1 VRLAILRLSLKSASR
16 IGTHGPCEGINRS
29 AEFGSWARL
38 CRGPTQQASSQ
49 TPARQRVQIVQSDR
63 DLIELRF
70 TRAYI
75 ELFAAPINAGGEK
88 IASLVRF
95 GKYEVRLIR
104 LARALST
111 APLPIW
117 LELYSHET
125 QSVIDS
131 CGSHDRAQAL
141 QAAAYLASRARTLD
155 NESGKSRWSADD

>member
-1 VRLAILRLSLKSASR
+1 M
-16 IGTHGPCEGINRS
+16 
-29 AEFGSWARL
+29 
-38 CRGPTQQASSQ
+38 
-49 TPARQRVQIVQSDR
+49 SDR

-70 TRAYI
+70 TRTYK
-75 ELFAAPINAGGEK
+75 ELFDAPISAGGES

-104 LARALST
+104 LPRALST

-117 LELYSHET
+117 LELYSHAT

-131 CGSHDRAQAL
+131 CGSHDREQAS

-155 NESGKSRWSADD
+155 EESRKSRWSDDSEGE